1 MGFSSVDALYNAIT
15 VDGKILTVPWVRT
28 VQTGATSAAGRWHEM
43 YSTAN
48 GTGGQGVL
56 TGTAGA
62 GLVKDSTSV
71 GALPIGPAVETAA
84 TKHLLSMMVVTNQAL
99 VCPGTILLT
108 DIIHVYPSCVLTG
121 TPSTLSNHP
130 TWTGTGDTRMTNP
143 KGVQVSVFSTTAN
156 TAGNGQITLTYVDQ
170 DNNSAQAQTGSLYSN
185 VAAHPIGAA
194 YAQTNAAVTT
204 GGVNMAMAV
213 GDYGVKQVNS
223 YVINTGG
230 TAGVGAIIMHR
241 PVCTIPI
248 PLANLPAERD
258 FTTGPIRLPRIYD
271 GACLAMFVCVGGA
284 LTVNQNIQGELVF
297 GWG

>member
-56 TGTAGA
+56 TGTAGTGA
-62 GLVKDSTSV
+62 AKDSSSA
-71 GALPIGPAVETAA
+71 GALPIGPTVETAA
-84 TKHLLSMMVVTNQAL
+84 TKHLLSMMAVTNSATL
-99 VCPGTILLT
+99 APATILLT
-108 DIIHVYPSCVLTG
+108 DIIHVYPSCALVT

-130 TWTGTGDTRMTNP
+130 TWTGSGDTRMTSP
-143 KGVQVSVFSTTAN
+143 KGVQASLFLTTAS
-156 TAGNGQITLTYVDQ
+156 TAAGQITLTYVDQ
-170 DNNSAQAQTGSLYSN
+170 DNNAATAQTGSLYGP
-185 VAAHPIGAA
+185 VAATPVGAA
-194 YAQTNAAVTT
+194 INQTAVTAT
-204 GGVNMAMAV
+204 PGGVNVALAN

-223 YVINTGG
+223 YAINSNVTG
-230 TAGVGAIIMHR
+230 AVGAIILHR
-241 PVCTIPI
+241 PICTIPI

>member
-15 VDGKILTVPWVRT
+15 VDGKILTVPFVRT
-28 VQTGATSAAGRWHEM
+28 INTGATSAAGRWHECFA
-43 YSTAN
+43 TAN

-62 GLVKDSTSV
+62 GIAFSSSTV
-71 GALPIGPAVETAA
+71 GALPIGPTVETSM
-84 TKHLLSMMVVTNQAL
+84 TKHLLSMMAVSNSA
-99 VCPGTILLT
+99 TIAPATLMLT

-130 TWTGTGDTRMTNP
+130 TWSGSGDTRMTNP
-143 KGVQVSVFSTTAN
+143 KGVQASVFATTAT

-170 DNNSAQAQTGSLYSN
+170 DNNSAQAQTGSLYANSTT
-185 VAAHPIGAA
+185 HPIGAA
-194 YAQTNAAVTT
+194 YAQTNAVVTV
-204 GGVNMAMAV
+204 GGLNMAMGA

-223 YVINTGG
+223 YAINTGG
-230 TAGVGAIIMHR
+230 TAGVGAIVLHR

-271 GACLAMFVCVGGA
+271 GACLALFVCIGGA
-284 LTVNQNIQGELVF
+284 LTTNQNLQGELVF